1 MDSARPPER
10 RYTFMV
16 VPDGG
21 RGTVRQLSVTVAEL
35 RRWGMI
41 AAGVSALALVALLF
55 LVTTLPRGLA
65 YRALFDE
72 NVALKAQLQD
82 IERRLEEVDDALR
95 RLRLYDAQLEG
106 LEGGLSSEALSLPVD
121 AEASEEP
128 WPEEGEDVP
137 VEEDAPPI
145 DEEDAPPAGPSL
157 GFEGAHGA
165 HDGDDLHALDEDG
178 GMLLPET
185 LSPTLQWAL
194 AVADR
199 VRRTSLVVSAALPRA
214 GMLAENAEAWLSAR
228 DAFPS
233 RWPVEGVLT
242 SRFGYRRWP
251 LNKRR
256 WQFHSGIDIGAPKG
270 TLVVAPGGG
279 TVARVAYDRG
289 KGNYVE
295 IDHGHGV
302 VSRLN
307 HNSAIFVSEGDL
319 VRRGQAIAAV
329 GSTGMS
335 TGPHCHY
342 AILVNGDYVDP
353 LLYLPARSPS

>member
-1 MDSARPPER
+1 MSSAPPER

-21 RGTVRQLSVTVAEL
+21 RGQVRQLSVTVAQL
-35 RRWGMI
+35 RRWGMV
-41 AAGVSALALVALLF
+41 AAAVGALALVALLF

-95 RLRLYDAQLEG
+95 RLRLYDAQLDALPGGSFPAETPVPEDELAPNG
-106 LEGGLSSEALSLPVD
+106 EEVLE
-121 AEASEEP
+121 EEP
-128 WPEEGEDVP
+128 LEDEPLEE
-137 VEEDAPPI
+137 EE
-145 DEEDAPPAGPSL
+145 PPAPRSAPSGPSL

-165 HDGDDLHALDEDG
+165 ADEETGEGAGDGDAP
-178 GMLLPET
+178 LPESI
-185 LSPTLQWAL
+185 SPTLQWAL

-199 VRRTSLVVSAALPRA
+199 VRRTALVVGAALPRA

-228 DAFPS
+228 DAYPS
-233 RWPVEGVLT
+233 LWPVDGPIT

-256 WQFHSGIDIGAPKG
+256 WQFHSGLDIGAPRG
-270 TLVVAPGGG
+270 TIVVAPGSG
-279 TVARVAYDRG
+279 TVVRVDYDRG

-307 HNSAIFVSEGDL
+307 HNSAIFVSPGDL
-319 VRRGQAIAAV
+319 VRRGQAVAAV

-342 AILVNGDYVDP
+342 AILVNGEYVDP